1 MQKIKIDFQKAFS
14 KGNKPHSS
22 LFKRWATETVA
33 YLNENA
39 DYQNLVKDIPLI
51 EFTVRFVDEEES
63 EKINGH
69 YHHENKPTNVLAFPF
84 NEPEILELTH
94 QHLLGDLVMCV
105 SKIDKEAE
113 SYGYT
118 ANGQANA
125 YWAHIFIHGLLHLF
139 QFDHNTPES
148 QETMETVEISILNRL
163 GYANPYV

>member
-14 KGNKPHSS
+14 KGRKPHSS
-22 LFKRWATETVA
+22 LFKRWTTEVVD
-33 YLNENA
+33 YLNAHIN
-39 DYQNLVKDIPLI
+39 YQSLVKDLPLI

-84 NEPEILELTH
+84 AESEVLHLTH
-94 QHLLGDLVMCV
+94 QNLLGDLVLCV
-105 SKIDKEAE
+105 HKIEKEAE

-118 ANGQANA
+118 SLGETHV

-139 QFDHNTPES
+139 KFDHNTSEN
-148 QETMETVEISILNRL
+148 QEVMEAVEVAILDRL
-163 GYANPYV
+163 GYENPYE